1 MKENKET
8 NKGKENGNRGLKCL
22 FNFICEILFKT
33 LFYTTVSR
41 WQGYNI
47 CFVSVAGFMREI
59 FFYYYVIEKG
69 INQRKVGFL
78 GYFVIVSL
86 LYSLHSFETKRG
98 NAVNCM

>member
-1 MKENKET
+1 MEKGTKENKET

-59 FFYYYVIEKG
+59 FFLLLRDRKG
-69 INQRKVGFL
+69 NKPKKSWIPWLFSYRLFAL
-78 GYFVIVSL
+78 FV
-86 LYSLHSFETKRG
+86 T
-98 NAVNCM
+98 